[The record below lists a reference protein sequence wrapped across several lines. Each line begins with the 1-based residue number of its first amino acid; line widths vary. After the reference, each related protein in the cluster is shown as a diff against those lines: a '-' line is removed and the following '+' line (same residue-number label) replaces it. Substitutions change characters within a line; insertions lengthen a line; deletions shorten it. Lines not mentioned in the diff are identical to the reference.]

1 MQVTENEQFSRD
13 YLDPDKRAIG
23 NALQVFFSDG
33 SSSPRIEIEYPIG
46 HPRRRAEGV
55 PVLLRKFRDNL
66 ETHFDAGQADT
77 IAAAFENQEALEA
90 MSVTEF
96 MELWL
101 T

>member
-1 MQVTENEQFSRD
+1 M
-13 YLDPDKRAIG
+13 
-23 NALQVFFSDG
+23 
-33 SSSPRIEIEYPIG
+33 
-46 HPRRRAEGV
+46 
-55 PVLLRKFRDNL
+55 LLRKFRENL
-66 ETHFDAGQADT
+66 ETHFNAGQVDI